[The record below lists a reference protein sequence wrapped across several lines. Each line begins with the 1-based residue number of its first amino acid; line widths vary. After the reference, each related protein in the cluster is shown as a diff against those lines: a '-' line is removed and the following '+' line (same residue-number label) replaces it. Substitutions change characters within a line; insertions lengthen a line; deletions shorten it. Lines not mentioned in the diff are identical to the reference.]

1 METLETLEIQ
11 IVSIV
16 LQKIFGAN
24 MSIEGNIIAGAG
36 ELFHKYGIRSV
47 SMDDIAR
54 HLSIS
59 KKTIYQYY
67 KDKDEIVTLALKAH
81 MDHEKLEYGE
91 ACKESANAIEE
102 LSRVSKCM
110 RSDFKDM
117 NPSLLFDMQKY
128 HPNAWK
134 LWMDFKNE
142 YIKNHVVENLK
153 RGIEEENFRK
163 EIDPEAMAIFRVE
176 QVQMAFD
183 ETIFP
188 PDKFRL
194 KELQLLLFDH
204 FVHGIVTEK
213 GKVLYEQYLKK
224 EEINKIN

>member
-1 METLETLEIQ
+1 M
-11 IVSIV
+11 
-16 LQKIFGAN
+16 N
-24 MSIEGNIIAGAG
+24 IEEKIIAGAG

-67 KDKDEIVTLALKAH
+67 KDKDEIVSLALKLH
-81 MDHEKLEYGE
+81 MDQQKTEYNEIFSKG
-91 ACKESANAIEE
+91 ANAIEE
-102 LSRVSKCM
+102 LARVSKCM
-110 RSDFKDM
+110 RKDFKDM

-134 LWMDFKNE
+134 LWLDFKNE
-142 YIKNHVVENLK
+142 YIKNQIVENIAK
-153 RGIEEENFRK
+153 GIEQGYFRK
-163 EIDPEAMAIFRVE
+163 EINPEAMARLRVE

-188 PDKFRL
+188 RDKFNL
-194 KELQLLLFDH
+194 KELQLLIFDH
-204 FVHGIVTEK
+204 FLHGIVTEK
-213 GKVLYEQYLKK
+213 GKTLFQQHIENEQT
-224 EEINKIN
+224 NQNN